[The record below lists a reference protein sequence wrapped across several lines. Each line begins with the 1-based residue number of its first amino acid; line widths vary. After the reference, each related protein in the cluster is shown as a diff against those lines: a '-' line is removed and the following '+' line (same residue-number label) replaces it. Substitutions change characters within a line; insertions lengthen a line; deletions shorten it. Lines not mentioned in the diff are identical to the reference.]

1 MQKRQCRPIAD
12 LLLLCRKGLN
22 EIKASVLQLSFKYI
36 SIALN
41 MENKRN
47 KPYETLDY

>member
-1 MQKRQCRPIAD
+1 MKQCRLVANLF
-12 LLLLCRKGLN
+12 LLYRKTLN

-41 MENKRN
+41 MENNRN
-47 KPYETLDY
+47 KPYTTLDY